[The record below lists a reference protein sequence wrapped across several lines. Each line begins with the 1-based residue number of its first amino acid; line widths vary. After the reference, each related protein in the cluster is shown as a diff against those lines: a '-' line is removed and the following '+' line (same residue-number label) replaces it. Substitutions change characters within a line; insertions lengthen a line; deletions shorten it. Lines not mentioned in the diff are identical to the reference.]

1 MEPQSKRTHVAKV
14 PSYSRDPL
22 PQNAKSKIRTPLGNL
37 REIHTDANEHL
48 DCVNT
53 TFNAKLGRSGVMCE
67 CNLSRLSP

>member
-1 MEPQSKRTHVAKV
+1 MEPRSKRTHVSKTL
-14 PSYSRDPL
+14 SYSSNPL
-22 PQNAKSKIRTPLGNL
+22 PQNAKSQMRTPIGNL
-37 REIHTDANEHL
+37 REIHMAANEHL